1 MVKIVTD
8 SGSDLPPQLAQ
19 ELGIIVVPLNLH
31 FDMETYRD
39 NVDIGTEEF
48 YRRLVGD
55 KVFPTT
61 SAPAPGIFVELFT
74 KLAEETDEILTIPL
88 SSKLSATYESAIEAK
103 NLVKANCRIEVID
116 SMMIIGAQMLLVIKA
131 AKAAQSGANLNAISD
146 MVRKDVPRTHVR
158 MAFDTLEY
166 LRRGGRIGKGQAFLG
181 GLLKLNPILGINDG
195 EVAPIARTR
204 SRPQAVDF
212 LVDFARGFSEIEG
225 MTIEDATTPDELEV
239 LAGRISELF
248 PEKPMYRSKVSP
260 VVGAHVGPHVLAVS
274 ILGDRA

>member
-8 SGSDLPPQLAQ
+8 TLCDIPSKLAQ
-19 ELGIIVVPLNLH
+19 ELGVSVVPVNVH
-31 FDMETYRD
+31 FGNDVYRD
-39 NVDIGTEEF
+39 GIDMSTEEF
-48 YRRLVGD
+48 YRRLVVD

-61 SAPAPGIFVELFT
+61 SAPPPGIFVELFT
-74 KLAEETDEILTIPL
+74 KLAEETDEILTIPI

-103 NLVKANCRIEVID
+103 NMAKANCRIEVVD
-116 SMMIIGAQMLLVIKA
+116 SMVAIGGQMLLVIKA
-131 AKAAQSGANLNAISD
+131 AKAAQSGASLNAISD
-146 MVRKDVPRTHVR
+146 MVRKDIPRAHVR

-166 LRRGGRIGKGQAFLG
+166 LRRGGRIGKAQAFLG
-181 GLLKLNPILGINDG
+181 GLLKVNPILGLIDG

-204 SRPQAVDF
+204 SRSQAADF

-248 PEKPMYRSKVSP
+248 PEKPVYRTKVSP
-260 VVGAHVGPHVLAVS
+260 VVGAHVGPHVLGVS

>member
-8 SGSDLPPQLAQ
+8 SGSDIPPQLAQ

-31 FDMETYRD
+31 FDTETYRD
-39 NVDIGTEEF
+39 NVDIGAEEF
-48 YRRLVGD
+48 YRRLVSD

-74 KLAEETDEILTIPL
+74 ESAEETDEILTIPL
-88 SSKLSATYESAIEAK
+88 SRKLSATYESALGAK
-103 NLVKANCRIEVID
+103 KLVKANCRIEVID

-146 MVRKDVPRTHVR
+146 MVRKDIPRAHVR
-158 MAFDTLEY
+158 MAFETLEY
-166 LRRGGRIGKGQAFLG
+166 LRRGGRMGKGQAFLG

-204 SRPQAVDF
+204 SRPQAADF
-212 LVDFARGFSEIEG
+212 LVDFASGFSEIEG
-225 MTIEDATTPDELEV
+225 ITIEDATTPDELEV

-248 PEKPMYRSKVSP
+248 PEKTMYRSKVSP

-274 ILGDRA
+274 VLGDRA

>member
-1 MVKIVTD
+1 MVKVVTD

-19 ELGIIVVPLNLH
+19 ELGINVVPLNLH
-31 FDMETYRD
+31 FDIETYRD
-39 NVDIGTEEF
+39 NVDIDTEEF
-48 YRRLVGD
+48 YRRLAGD

-116 SMMIIGAQMLLVIKA
+116 SMTIIGAQMFLVIKA
-131 AKAAQSGANLNAISD
+131 AKAAQSGANLKAISD

-181 GLLKLNPILGINDG
+181 DLLKLNPILGINDG

-212 LVDFARGFSEIEG
+212 LVNFAKGFSEIEG
-225 MTIEDATTPDELEV
+225 MAVEDATTPDELEV

>member
-225 MTIEDATTPDELEV
+225 MAIEDATTPDELEV